1 MRKFAD
7 IHLHPDLT
15 KKEDIE
21 KIIYKAAELNY
32 AIVGISLPLKTRQS
46 TINFSRRICE
56 AAGVDFVARI
66 DLTPKSTSG
75 LLKNLRQVR
84 RGFELVSVN
93 CLSKS
98 VARQAAKDHRV
109 DLLAFPSINPRE
121 RFFDISEARL
131 ASQGVA
137 ALEID
142 MSLILQLHYFPRVR
156 ILSSLRRE
164 VAIAAKFH
172 IPVVISSNAVDSYQ
186 LREPRELA
194 SLTTLFGMDKESAL
208 NA

>member
-1 MRKFAD
+1 
-7 IHLHPDLT
+7 
-15 KKEDIE
+15 
-21 KIIYKAAELNY
+21 
-32 AIVGISLPLKTRQS
+32 
-46 TINFSRRICE
+46 
-56 AAGVDFVARI
+56 
-66 DLTPKSTSG
+66 
-75 LLKNLRQVR
+75 
-84 RGFELVSVN
+84 
-93 CLSKS
+93 S

-208 NA
+208 NAVSVNPIAILERNRKKLDSSYVAKGISIVQRGANCDS